1 MGELVSASM
10 RQQRS
15 GESGDYRVDGAD
27 ISVTLGGKPVIGGI
41 SVTLTTGLTALLGR
55 NGAGKTTFMRVL
67 AGVQRPTA
75 GELAADDRRVDGSRQ
90 DRARYLSALGW
101 VPQGPGY
108 PGGMRAD
115 RFVEYA
121 AWLRRVPSERR
132 RIAATDALEACHAGE
147 LAGHRLGSLSGGER
161 QRVILASAIVGGP
174 RFLLLDE
181 PTVGLDP
188 AQREN
193 YLGLLRRLGATST
206 ILYSTHLVDDVVRT
220 ATRVL
225 VLDQGRISHD
235 LSGPDLAAPA
245 EELGERLR
253 RAVIDSTDRNTG

>member
-1 MGELVSASM
+1 MSGSGS
-10 RQQRS
+10 RSRDGS
-15 GESGDYRVDGAD
+15 GEYRVEAEDVSLVLDGR
-27 ISVTLGGKPVIGGI
+27 PVL
-41 SVTLTTGLTALLGR
+41 SAVSLTLTTGLTALLGR
-55 NGAGKTTFMRVL
+55 NGAGKTTLMRVL
-67 AGVQRPTA
+67 AGAQSPTT
-75 GELAADDRRVDGSRQ
+75 GQVAADDHSLSGSRR
-90 DRARYLSALGW
+90 DRNRYLSALGW

-121 AWLRRVPSERR
+121 AWLRRVPAKHRR
-132 RIAATDALEACHAGE
+132 TAAAEALSACHASE
-147 LAGHRLGSLSGGER
+147 LADHRLKTLSGGER
-161 QRVILASAIVGGP
+161 QRVILASAIVGDP

-193 YLGLLRRLGATST
+193 HLGLLRRLGASST

-235 LSGPDLAAPA
+235 LSGADLMVPA

-253 RAVIDSTDRNTG
+253 QAVIDSTNRNSQ

>member
-1 MGELVSASM
+1 MSGSVSQVSD
-10 RQQRS
+10 RS
-15 GESGDYRVDGAD
+15 GGYRVEAAD
-27 ISVTLGGKPVIGGI
+27 VSLVFGGQPVLSDLSV
-41 SVTLTTGLTALLGR
+41 SLTTGLTALLGR
-55 NGAGKTTFMRVL
+55 NGAGKTTLMRVL
-67 AGVQRPTA
+67 AGVQVPTT
-75 GELAADDRRVDGSRQ
+75 GQVAADDHYLNGSRQ
-90 DRARYLSALGW
+90 DRVRYLSALGW

-121 AWLRRVPSERR
+121 AWLRRVPTKHRR
-132 RIAATDALEACHAGE
+132 TAAAEALSACHASE
-147 LAGHRLGSLSGGER
+147 LADHRLKTLSGGER
-161 QRVILASAIVGGP
+161 QRVILASAIVGNP

-193 YLGLLRRLGATST
+193 YLGLLRRLGGSST

-225 VLDQGRISHD
+225 VLHQGRISHD
-235 LSGPDLAAPA
+235 LSGADLMVPA

-253 RAVIDSTDRNTG
+253 QAVIDSSDRNSE